1 MANQNEILRL
11 SAEDTYKEE
20 IDALIAA
27 DKDPKPAGWQMSPR
41 SVLTYI
47 CGGKAGN
54 KTITPKYIGD

>member
-27 DKDPKPAGWQMSPR
+27 DKDPKPAGWQS
-41 SVLTYI
+41 SWVI
-47 CGGKAGN
+47 
-54 KTITPKYIGD
+54 TI